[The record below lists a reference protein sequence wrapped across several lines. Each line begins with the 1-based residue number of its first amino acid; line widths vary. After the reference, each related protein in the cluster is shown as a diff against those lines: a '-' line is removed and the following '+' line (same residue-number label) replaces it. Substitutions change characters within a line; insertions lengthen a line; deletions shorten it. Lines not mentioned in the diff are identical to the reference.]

1 MSISEEQ
8 DQLVVWTG
16 EALKRLES
24 APIFLRGMVKKL
36 AEKKARQEGLDTITP
51 DHLARW
57 KNETMGMVEAPTEA
71 GGLFWTKKAK
81 ERLDTVPEFMRGMV
95 KRIAEDIAR
104 QGGHLEVNTELFSRV
119 EALGVIAQEPQGDL
133 LPWTPGALTRLEKKV
148 ENTPPVATDFVR
160 GMLKRD
166 AEELALG
173 KGYGEI
179 TEEVLTR
186 IWDEPQEEVV
196 WSPEAWA
203 RLQTSPDFVRS
214 GIKKAAERRARKI
227 KAKVITSDLLTQFRN
242 EAMMKAVMRIRQ
254 LGFTELTFDAFEA
267 AKQKVKRLKGNEQ
280 AEKRLEEIRDYMTK
294 KPHVGV
300 LGEELMERFRKYL
313 KGEEKKLL

>member
-1 MSISEEQ
+1 MGAPEEQ
-8 DQLVVWTG
+8 EQQVVWTE
-16 EALKRLES
+16 EALQRLEN

-36 AEKKARQEGLDTITP
+36 AEKKARQEGLTVITP

-57 KNETMGMVEAPTEA
+57 KNESMSAVEAPSEA
-71 GGLFWTKKAK
+71 GGLFWTKKAI

-104 QGGHLEVNTELFSRV
+104 QGGHLEVNTELFSKV
-119 EALGVIAQEPQGDL
+119 EALGVLAEEPQEDL
-133 LPWTPGALTRLEKKV
+133 LPWTEEALKRLEKKV
-148 ENTPPVATDFVR
+148 ENAPPVAMDFVK

-166 AEELALG
+166 AEELATER
-173 KGYGEI
+173 GYREI
-179 TEEVLTR
+179 TEEVLTK

-227 KAKVITSDLLTQFRN
+227 KAKVITSELLTQFRN

-254 LGFTELTFDAFEA
+254 LGFTELTFDAFDA

-300 LGEELMERFRKYL
+300 LGEELMQRFRRYL
-313 KGEEKKLL
+313 KGEEKKPM

>member
-16 EALKRLES
+16 EALKRLEN

>member
-1 MSISEEQ
+1 MGASEGQEEQ
-8 DQLVVWTG
+8 VVWTE
-16 EALKRLES
+16 EALKRLEN

-36 AEKKARQEGLDTITP
+36 AEKKARQEGLGTITP
-51 DHLARW
+51 EHLARW

-119 EALGVIAQEPQGDL
+119 EALGVVAEEPQKEL
-133 LPWTPGALTRLEKKV
+133 LPWTEGALERLEKKV
-148 ENTPPVATDFVR
+148 ENTPSVATDFVK

-166 AEELALG
+166 AEELAIE
-173 KGYGEI
+173 KGYTEV
-179 TEEVLTR
+179 TEEVLTK
-186 IWDEPQEEVV
+186 IWDEPQEEVA
-196 WSPEAWA
+196 WSPDAWA

-214 GIKKAAERRARKI
+214 GIKKAAERRARKM

-254 LGFTELTFDAFEA
+254 LGFTELTFDAFDA
-267 AKQKVKRLKGNEQ
+267 AKQKVKRLKDNEQ

-300 LGEELMERFRKYL
+300 LGDELMQRFRRYL

>member
-16 EALKRLES
+16 EALKRLEN

-227 KAKVITSDLLTQFRN
+227 KAKVVTSDLLTQFRN

>member
-1 MSISEEQ
+1 MGISEGQ
-8 DQLVVWTG
+8 DHQVVWTD
-16 EALKRLES
+16 EALKRLEN

-119 EALGVIAQEPQGDL
+119 EALGVIAQEPQGEL

-166 AEELALG
+166 AEERALE
-173 KGYGEI
+173 KGFAEI
-179 TEEVLTR
+179 TVEVLTR

>member
-1 MSISEEQ
+1 MANPEGQ
-8 DQLVVWTG
+8 DQQVVWTD
-16 EALKRLES
+16 EALKRLEN

-36 AEKKARQEGLDTITP
+36 AEKKARVEGLDTITP

-119 EALGVIAQEPQGDL
+119 EALGVIAQEPEGEL
-133 LPWTPGALTRLEKKV
+133 LPWTPGALNRLEMKV
-148 ENTPPVATDFVR
+148 ENTPPMATDFVR

-166 AEELALG
+166 AEELALE
-173 KGYGEI
+173 KGYAEM
-179 TEEVLTR
+179 TEDVLAR
-186 IWDEPQEEVV
+186 IWDAPQEEVV

-254 LGFTELTFDAFEA
+254 LGFSELTFDAFEA

>member
-1 MSISEEQ
+1 MGTSEEQ
-8 DQLVVWTG
+8 EVTWTE
-16 EALKRLES
+16 EALKRLEN
-24 APIFLRGMVKKL
+24 APVFLRGMVKKL
-36 AEKKARQEGLDTITP
+36 AEKKARQEGLGTITP
-51 DHLARW
+51 EHLARW
-57 KNETMGMVEAPTEA
+57 KNETMGAVEAPSEA

-81 ERLDTVPEFMRGMV
+81 ERLDVVPEFMRGMV

-119 EALGVIAQEPQGDL
+119 EALGVMADEPQKEL
-133 LPWTPGALTRLEKKV
+133 LPWTAGALEYLEKKV
-148 ENTPPVATDFVR
+148 ENTPPMATDFVR

-166 AEELALG
+166 AEELALE
-173 KGYGEI
+173 KGYTEI
-179 TEEVLTR
+179 TEEVLTKV
-186 IWDEPQEEVV
+186 WDEPQEEVV
-196 WSPEAWA
+196 WSPEAWT

-254 LGFTELTFDAFEA
+254 LGFTELTFDAFDA

-280 AEKRLEEIRDYMTK
+280 AEKRLEEIRDYMTQ

-300 LGEELMERFRKYL
+300 LGEELMQRFRRYL